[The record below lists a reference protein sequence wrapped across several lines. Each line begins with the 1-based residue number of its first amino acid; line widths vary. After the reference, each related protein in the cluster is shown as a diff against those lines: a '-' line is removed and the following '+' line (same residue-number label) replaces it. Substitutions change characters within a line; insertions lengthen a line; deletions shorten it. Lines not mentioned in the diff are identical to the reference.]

1 MSMYAAV
8 QAYIFLTVT
17 MVRKLVHK
25 ALFAFHEFKWQ
36 MLWDLK
42 ESMESFKSLFPS
54 RKLA

>member
-1 MSMYAAV
+1 MRMYAAV